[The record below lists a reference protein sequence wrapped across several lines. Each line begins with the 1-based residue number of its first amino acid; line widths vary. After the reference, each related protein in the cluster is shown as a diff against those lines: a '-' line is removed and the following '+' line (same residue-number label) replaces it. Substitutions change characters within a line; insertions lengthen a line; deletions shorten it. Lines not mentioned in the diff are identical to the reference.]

1 MRLALVVNPNA
12 TRFAARRRDEVVRL
26 LAARHKLEVHHTT
39 HPGHATELT
48 RRALADGC
56 EALLVMGGDG
66 TINEV
71 VNGLAGAAV
80 PLGLVGG
87 GKTNVLVRALGL
99 PDDSAKAAARQL
111 ELLESGERR
120 LLSLGTAGGRR
131 FTFSAGLGLDG
142 AIVREVERRRRAKQL
157 YGDRAY
163 VAAGMMTLLVG
174 YDRDTP
180 HLTLYAEG
188 RAPLRGFFALIGNGD
203 PFTYLGRRPFRPTPL
218 ASFEGGMDV
227 LVGLSM
233 ATTALARALTAMLSA
248 RPRRAAFP
256 DFPVLHDLRGFTLE
270 ADVPLALQLDGEYL
284 GDHTSLVFEHLPDAL
299 TVIAPRRAGSEP
311 GGPAGR

>member
-12 TRFAARRRDEVVRL
+12 TRFAPRRRDEVVRR

-39 HPGHATELT
+39 HPGHAAELT
-48 RRALADGC
+48 RRVVADGI

-87 GKTNVLVRALGL
+87 GKTNVLARALGL
-99 PDDSAKAAARQL
+99 PDDTAKATARLL

-120 LLSLGTAGGRR
+120 SLALGTAGGRR

-163 VAAGMMTLLVG
+163 VAAGLMTLLVG
-174 YDRDTP
+174 YDRGTP
-180 HLTLYAEG
+180 HLTLHAEG

-218 ASFEGGMDV
+218 ASFEEGMDV
-227 LVGLSM
+227 LVGQSM
-233 ATTALARALTAMLSA
+233 ATTALARALTAMLSS
-248 RPRRAAFP
+248 RPRSSAIP
-256 DFPVLHDLRGFTLE
+256 GFPVLHDLRGFTLE
-270 ADVPLALQLDGEYL
+270 ADVPLAFQLDGEYL
-284 GDHTSLVFEHLPDAL
+284 GDHTSMVFEHLPDSL
-299 TVIAPRRAGSEP
+299 TVIAPVRPGRPEP
-311 GGPAGR
+311 A